1 MRLSSI
7 LSMVRRESVF
17 IESGPYETDG
27 VSVMPAPT
35 GPACPVPQ
43 MSSFVR
49 HSDWAL
55 YVRMFSTRPRAKTKW
70 LKYADPSE
78 ILVAALWAVP
88 NATKPYIVDV
98 YHGIYRLKPGKRS

>member
-1 MRLSSI
+1 MSLWKARLDTSRDFEHFKQIYQQMRLSSI

-49 HSDWAL
+49 HSD
-55 YVRMFSTRPRAKTKW
+55 
-70 LKYADPSE
+70 
-78 ILVAALWAVP
+78 
-88 NATKPYIVDV
+88 
-98 YHGIYRLKPGKRS
+98 